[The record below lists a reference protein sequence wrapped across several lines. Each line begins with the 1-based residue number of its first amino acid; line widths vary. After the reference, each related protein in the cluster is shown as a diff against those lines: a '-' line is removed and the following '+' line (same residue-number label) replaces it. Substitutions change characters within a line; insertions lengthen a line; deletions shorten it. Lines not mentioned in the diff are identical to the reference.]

1 MTARL
6 LGGPP
11 SSFSSLCRVVAGDR
25 GGSRGDEHE
34 HAARRRQSVSVL
46 FDLVWHRRAVGRL
59 ALSANVRICEEL
71 CGSRRGTAPGIGKR
85 LGIAI
90 VSEGNLSAEQSRAI
104 AGRVREELARR
115 RMSRKGLAGRAKI
128 SISTLDKALSGRR
141 PFTLATTIRLEE
153 ALGVGLRA
161 PAAAERASR
170 LAPGELGFYSRPAV
184 SWIEGTYLTLRPSFG
199 DRNALYAYR
208 MEIAWDD
215 ARASLVFRE
224 SERIDAAFTQAG
236 TVSVPNQ
243 SGHIYLITN
252 RNGQYRLVIV
262 SRPTIA
268 GEMYGILTTLQ
279 VGRGS
284 QLMPV
289 SAPVVMVPIAALKD
303 VQYGQISPNDSCYAL
318 YRSYLKRAVD
328 EQFAVFLT
336 P

>member
-1 MTARL
+1 VTE
-6 LGGPP
+6 
-11 SSFSSLCRVVAGDR
+11 S
-25 GGSRGDEHE
+25 
-34 HAARRRQSVSVL
+34 
-46 FDLVWHRRAVGRL
+46 
-59 ALSANVRICEEL
+59 
-71 CGSRRGTAPGIGKR
+71 
-85 LGIAI
+85 
-90 VSEGNLSAEQSRAI
+90 NLSAEQSRLI
-104 AGRVREELARR
+104 ADRVREELARK

-128 SISTLDKALSGRR
+128 SISTLEKALAGRR

-161 PAAAERASR
+161 PAATAGVDPPRH
-170 LAPGELGFYSRPAV
+170 APGELGYYSRPAV
-184 SWIEGTYLTLRPSFG
+184 SWIEGLYLTLRPSFG
-199 DRNALYAYR
+199 DHSAIYAYR
-208 MEIAWDD
+208 IEILWDD
-215 ARASLVFRE
+215 QRSSLVFRE
-224 SERIDAAFTQAG
+224 SERVDAAFTQAG

-262 SRPTIA
+262 SRPTIS

-289 SAPVVMVPIAALKD
+289 SAPVVMVPINVVKD
-303 VQYGQISPNDSCYAL
+303 VQYGQISAKDACYGL

-336 P
+336 S